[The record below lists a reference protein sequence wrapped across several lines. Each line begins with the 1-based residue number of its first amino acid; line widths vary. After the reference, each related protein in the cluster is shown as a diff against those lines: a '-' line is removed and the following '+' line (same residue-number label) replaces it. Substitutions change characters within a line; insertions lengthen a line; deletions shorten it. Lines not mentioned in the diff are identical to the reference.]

1 MWETARPYFYLRTT
15 ADRRIVFGGLDD
27 PFATPSRRDKKLP
40 AKARAL
46 ARLFARLFPSLAF
59 EADYAWTGTFADT
72 SDGLPCIGP
81 TRPNSRVLYALGYG
95 GNGIT
100 FSQIAAKIIRDKCLG
115 RQNRDATIFAFDSN
129 GRRRIPAREK
139 RKGRN
144 RWR

>member
-72 SDGLPCIGP
+72 SDGLH
-81 TRPNSRVLYALGYG
+81 RPDETEFARPVRARV
-95 GNGIT
+95 
-100 FSQIAAKIIRDKCLG
+100 R
-115 RQNRDATIFAFDSN
+115 RQWNHL
-129 GRRRIPAREK
+129 
-139 RKGRN
+139 
-144 RWR
+144 